1 MNYMPDPRSISRK
14 TLTLII
20 GIIVAIFIAI
30 SSVMLSGNAQ
40 NVKSTDSES
49 KDVSLQLIQKTTGHI
64 QPIISLIH
72 ELNNKYSR

>member
-1 MNYMPDPRSISRK
+1 MSRK

-20 GIIVAIFIAI
+20 GIVVAIFIAI
-30 SSVMLSGNAQ
+30 SSVILSGNATS
-40 NVKSTDSES
+40 VKSTEYDSKEA
-49 KDVSLQLIQKTTGHI
+49 SLHLIQTPTAHI